1 MMGKGERGKGGRGEG
16 DRGSAW
22 PLRLLLLLFLS
33 PFLPL
38 SLSQPVRAQPRL
50 VQLVNADSVAVDA
63 TSGETVRTLVG
74 NVVLRQDTTTLR
86 ADRAVQRVEAGLVT
100 LEGRVR
106 IVTGSDTLTARRVV
120 YDANA
125 NEAVAEGD
133 VRIAD
138 SSAVLLAPTA
148 RHHRL
153 TGVST
158 FDRGGTLYHDDV
170 TLTAPRGVYD
180 DRTEVATVEGGVEL
194 RDSTTV
200 LTSRAGVYDARAERA
215 DFAGDVRLRQRDTR
229 LWADSLTHFRET
241 ERSLARGRVVL
252 ERLGDA
258 RAADEEAPPDST
270 RRTLLFGARAE
281 HDERVGASRV
291 TGTSEVDP
299 LLVQLRTDSAGVTDT
314 TLVRAR
320 RLDALRRDSLT
331 ADGLGA
337 TFTRVVGVGAVRMAQ
352 PRLAAVAD
360 SAAFERLEPVEDP
373 ARGADTL
380 ALVQDRLALYGPPR
394 PSVWFEGAQVTGDTL
409 VAYAVGE
416 SVEWLEVTGGAF
428 AAQLDSTLGRVRQL
442 AGRRMLAL
450 FRDDTLRVLS
460 VWPTAEA
467 ITYRATDDGL
477 LAGADRLSADSL
489 AFHFRGGALREITGH
504 RGIEGITYGPQIIPE
519 PFRLPGYVFDPGA
532 RPTRAAL
539 LPPDGWEAAWLAA
552 EGEAMPPPEAP
563 EPLPEPPPPS
573 GGVP

>member
-1 MMGKGERGKGGRGEG
+1 MGMMRAEGRGTKEG
-16 DRGSAW
+16 IRVA
-22 PLRLLLLLFLS
+22 LLLAFALFTL
-33 PFLPL
+33 PFL
-38 SLSQPVRAQPRL
+38 REAQAQVRL
-50 VQLVNADSVAVDA
+50 VQLVNADSVLVDA

-74 NVVLRQDTTTLR
+74 HVVLRQDTTTLW

-100 LEGRVR
+100 LEGGVR

-125 NEAVAEGD
+125 SEAVAEGD
-133 VRIAD
+133 GRIAD
-138 SSAVLLAPTA
+138 STSGLLAPTA
-148 RHHRL
+148 RHQRL

-158 FDRGGTLYHDDV
+158 FDRGGTLYHEDV

-180 DRTEVATVEGGVEL
+180 RRTEVATVEGGVAL

-200 LTSRAGVYDARAERA
+200 LTSQRGVYDARIERA
-215 DFAGDVRLRQRDTR
+215 DFAGDVRLRQRGVR

-241 ERSLARGRVVL
+241 ERSLASGQVVL

-258 RAADEEAPPDST
+258 REAEDEAPPDST
-270 RRTLLFGARAE
+270 RRTLLFGARAA
-281 HDERVGASRV
+281 HDERAGTSRV
-291 TGTSEVDP
+291 VGTPARDP
-299 LLVQLRTDSAGVTDT
+299 LLVQLRTDSTGTTDT

-320 RLDALRRDSLT
+320 RLDALRRDSL
-331 ADGLGA
+331 GG
-337 TFTRVVGVGAVRMAQ
+337 TFTRAVGVGGVRMAQ

-360 SAAFERLEPVEDP
+360 SAAFERLEP
-373 ARGADTL
+373 ADSS
-380 ALVQDRLALYGPPR
+380 AVVRDRLALYGPPR

-409 VAYAVGE
+409 VAYARGE
-416 SVEWLEVTGGAF
+416 AVERLEATGAAF
-428 AAQLDSTLGRVRQL
+428 AAQLDSVLGRVRQL
-442 AGRRMLAL
+442 TGRRMLAV

-467 ITYRATDDGL
+467 ITFRATEDGL

-489 AFHFRGGALREITGH
+489 AFHFRGGELREITGS

-519 PFRLPGYVFDPGA
+519 PFRLPGYTFDPGA

-552 EGEAMPPPEAP
+552 HGSLPPE
-563 EPLPEPPPPS
+563 EPLPEEDGTQETS
-573 GGVP
+573 AGG